1 MTKKQNL
8 STTFVW
14 WGLGLLAAGLLAPMV
29 ITVHDIGVIE
39 DMERSIAT
47 GNISFLIMSVVK
59 LAIVNTVRGFPI
71 YTGLFLISEGLALF
85 QRRRAMVFHLVSFLL
100 VPVIYELIHFLHGI
114 MYDFGVPAVTM
125 LFMIIIANRLRNLAR
140 RTPHKVIVFV
150 LILFGVQ
157 CLDFVP
163 FLTNFGF
170 GRGET
175 SMDIKRIAEIH
186 HAVNVL
192 NIVGTSLFVLLVG
205 NAFILARF
213 LQLYTK
219 EIFAVE
225 RELELESLNHQLRL
239 QTLENRSLREM
250 QALVHDLKTPL
261 TAIQGLAGVMSMSGE
276 QNIREYSNYI
286 SETVDKMNIMISEL
300 LHDDRQH
307 IISVKELLEYSIAHI
322 PKLNEISHF
331 RLMTG
336 HESLFVK
343 VNKIKMARAII
354 NLLENAIAA
363 VEAPSGVIRLEAG
376 RQNDKVVITIADNG
390 KGIEEQIYQQVWEVG
405 FSTKNSSGIGLAF
418 VRDVVK
424 KNGGSITITS
434 NLKQGTEISISL
446 PEEGQNDGTEYYEKN
461 QDIGN

>member
-1 MTKKQNL
+1 MNKKQYL

-14 WGLGLLAAGLLAPMV
+14 WGLGLLAVGLLAPMF
-29 ITVHDIGVIE
+29 ITVHDIGIIK

-47 GNISFLIMSVVK
+47 GNISFLIMAVVK
-59 LAIVNTVRGFPI
+59 LAVVNTVRGFPI

-85 QRRRAMVFHLVSFLL
+85 QHRRAVVFHLVSFLL
-100 VPVIYELIHFLHGI
+100 VPVIYEMIYYLHGI

-140 RTPHKVIVFV
+140 RTPHKIIVFV

-163 FLTNFGF
+163 LLSSFGF

-192 NIVGTSLFVLLVG
+192 NIVGISLFVLLVG

-276 QNIREYSNYI
+276 QNTREYSNYI

-300 LHDDRQH
+300 LHDDKRH
-307 IISVKELLEYSIAHI
+307 VISVKELLEYSTAHI
-322 PKLNEISHF
+322 PKLNEIANFHLAAGSAP
-331 RLMTG
+331 
-336 HESLFVK
+336 LFVK

-363 VEAPSGVIRLEAG
+363 VKVQTGVIRVETE
-376 RQNDKVVITIADNG
+376 RQNDKVMIIITDNG

-424 KNGGSITITS
+424 KNGGSITIAS
-434 NLKQGTEISISL
+434 NFKQGTKITISL
-446 PEEGQNDGTEYYEKN
+446 PEVGQNDGTESDEKN
-461 QDIGN
+461 KDIGY